1 MGEPRMRA
9 GDADRARVVEQL
21 GRHLGAGRLDVS
33 EFDERVVRAHAAV
46 YLDELPPLLADLPAD
61 RPPAHSPG
69 RLPSPRER
77 AARVAVPLFL
87 ALVLTW
93 SAVAVVY
100 GAPPFL
106 GVLLLVLFLRQ
117 RRWRSR
123 W

>member
-9 GDADRARVVEQL
+9 GDADRTSVVEQL
-21 GRHLGAGRLDVS
+21 GKHLGAGRLDVS
-33 EFDERVVRAHAAV
+33 EFDERVIRAHAAV

-61 RPPAHSPG
+61 HPPARSPGRPPA
-69 RLPSPRER
+69 RRDR
-77 AARVAVPLFL
+77 AVSVAVPIFL
-87 ALVLTW
+87 AMVITW
-93 SAVAVVY
+93 SAIAVVY

>member
-1 MGEPRMRA
+1 MAEPRMRA
-9 GDADRARVVEQL
+9 GDADRTSVVEQL

-33 EFDERVVRAHAAV
+33 EFDERVIRAHAAV
-46 YLDELPPLLADLPAD
+46 YLDELPPLLADLPSDHPPARSPG
-61 RPPAHSPG
+61 RPPA
-69 RLPSPRER
+69 RRDR
-77 AARVAVPLFL
+77 AASIAVPIFL
-87 ALVLTW
+87 AVVITW

-106 GVLLLVLFLRQ
+106 GALLLVLFLRQ

>member
-9 GDADRARVVEQL
+9 GDADRTRVVEQL

-33 EFDERVVRAHAAV
+33 EFDERVIRAHAAV

-61 RPPAHSPG
+61 RPPALSPG
-69 RLPSPRER
+69 RPPARRDR
-77 AARVAVPLFL
+77 AVHVAVPIFL
-87 ALVLTW
+87 ALVFTW

-106 GVLLLVLFLRQ
+106 AIILLVLFLRQ

>member
-9 GDADRARVVEQL
+9 GDADRTRVVEQL
-21 GRHLGAGRLDVS
+21 GRHLGDGRLDVS
-33 EFDERVVRAHAAV
+33 EFDERVIRAHAAV

-61 RPPAHSPG
+61 RPPARLPG
-69 RLPSPRER
+69 RPPDRRDR
-77 AARVAVPLFL
+77 AVNVAVPIFL
-87 ALVLTW
+87 ALVFTW

-106 GVLLLVLFLRQ
+106 AVLLLVLFLRQ
-117 RRWRSR
+117 RRWSGR

>member
-9 GDADRARVVEQL
+9 GDADRTRVVEQL

-33 EFDERVVRAHAAV
+33 EFDERVIRAHAAV

-61 RPPAHSPG
+61 RPPARSPG
-69 RLPSPRER
+69 RPPDRRDR
-77 AARVAVPLFL
+77 AVNVAVPLFL
-87 ALVLTW
+87 ALVISW

-106 GVLLLVLFLRQ
+106 AVILLVLFLRQ